1 MQAQVRGRGEG
12 QLRARVCNAAAAA
25 VEVHSAVEAAAAMQ
39 TMVSGFKFK
48 NRITVDSQAGCVSF
62 QQGDNDCII
71 FSLGG
76 GPRVQFVNVEG
87 LPPSFIDVQRAQE
100 VRGNSREMN
109 PPQTAILQLPPASPA
124 CHVHCTTAF
133 VIARRFSAA
142 AAPLTI
148 AAVAAFGATQRGPCA
163 ERRRRLPHLR
173 SLPRARAWSAAAR
186 AAQHR
191 AVAALAAATGV
202 AAAAVPPQPTSAAR
216 VLRMPSVHRCLSSCV
231 CE

>member
-1 MQAQVRGRGEG
+1 
-12 QLRARVCNAAAAA
+12 VCNAAAAA
-25 VEVHSAVEAAAAMQ
+25 VEVHSAVEFAAAMQ
-39 TMVSGFKFK
+39 TMVSGWTEST
-48 NRITVDSQAGCVSF
+48 NRITVDPQAACVSY
-62 QQGDNDCII
+62 QQGDYNCII
-71 FSLGG
+71 FSVGG
-76 GPRVQFVNVEG
+76 GPRVQFVKVAG
-87 LPPSFIDVQRAQE
+87 LPPSFIDVQQAQE
-100 VRGNSREMN
+100 VRGNAREMN
-109 PPQTAILQLPPASPA
+109 PPQTATLQLPPASSA
-124 CHVHCTTAF
+124 GHVHCTTAF

-186 AAQHR
+186 AARHR